1 MSTEARKWAW
11 PQKLAPMDKLVLLAL
26 ADLADPFDCYA
37 SKGKLAEMTG
47 ISVRRVGDVLGRLQA
62 AGIIKLI
69 ASSRIEN
76 GKRMACDWLLM
87 TSAIDDAA
95 SSRTPRHQGRSVTND
110 DDAASPTMM
119 TQRHPN
125 QKNQNKT
132 EISADALVPEKEAPK
147 PKRAPAAKFDPST
160 VALPHGLGLAHAWAD
175 FAQHRREIRAPLTPL
190 AAKTIVADLAS
201 VNERQAVEALR
212 KSIKHGWR
220 GVFID
225 PPADRPKVV
234 PMPAQ
239 GQAAESSLAK
249 SLAEQRRKFNAEAAA

>member
-37 SKGKLAEMTG
+37 SKGKLSEMTG

-62 AGIIKLI
+62 VGMIKLVT
-69 ASSRIEN
+69 SSRVEN

-87 TSAIDDAA
+87 TSAIDDAV
-95 SSRTPRHQGRSVTND
+95 SSMTPRHQGRSVTDD
-110 DDAASPTMM
+110 DDATSPMMM

-125 QKNQNKT
+125 QKNQKKT
-132 EISADALVPEKEAPK
+132 EIGADALASEKEAPK
-147 PKRAPAAKFDPST
+147 PKRATAPKFDPST
-160 VALPHGLGLAHAWAD
+160 IALPHGLGLAHAWAD
-175 FAQHRREIRAPLTPL
+175 FAQHRREIRTPLTPL
-190 AAKTIVADLAS
+190 AAKSIVADLAS
-201 VNERQAVEALR
+201 VNEQQAVEALR

-225 PPADRPKVV
+225 APADRPKVV
-234 PMPAQ
+234 PMPTQ
-239 GQAAESSLAK
+239 GQQADSALAR

>member
-11 PQKLAPMDKLVLLAL
+11 PQRLAPMDKLVLLAL

-62 AGIIKLI
+62 AGIIKLV

-87 TSAIDDAA
+87 TSAINDAV
-95 SSRTPRHQGRSVTND
+95 SSMTPRHQGRSVTND
-110 DDAASPTMM
+110 DDAASPMMM

-125 QKNQNKT
+125 QKNQKKT
-132 EISADALVPEKEAPK
+132 EISADAFATEKESPK

-160 VALPHGLGLAHAWAD
+160 LALPHGLGLAHAWAD

-190 AAKTIVADLAS
+190 AAKNIVADLAS
-201 VNERQAVEALR
+201 VNEQQAVEALR
-212 KSIKHGWR
+212 KSVKHGWR

-234 PMPAQ
+234 PMPTQ
-239 GQAAESSLAK
+239 GQPADSALAR

>member
-1 MSTEARKWAW
+1 
-11 PQKLAPMDKLVLLAL
+11 MDKLVLLAL

-62 AGIIKLI
+62 AGIIKLV

-87 TSAIDDAA
+87 TSAINDAV
-95 SSRTPRHQGRSVTND
+95 SSMTPRHQGRSVTND
-110 DDAASPTMM
+110 DDAASPMMM

-125 QKNQNKT
+125 QKNQKKT
-132 EISADALVPEKEAPK
+132 EISADAFATEKESPK

-160 VALPHGLGLAHAWAD
+160 LALPHGLGLAHAWAD

-190 AAKTIVADLAS
+190 AAKNIVADLAS
-201 VNERQAVEALR
+201 VNEQQAVEALR
-212 KSIKHGWR
+212 KSVKHGWR

-234 PMPAQ
+234 PMPTQ
-239 GQAAESSLAK
+239 GQPADSALAR